1 MMVMLMLMMLMML
14 MMTMMA
20 NLSDDV
26 PVWTLGHLWNGDPTS
41 RGLEIGRKGDST
53 RSKNSSASHT
63 ELLILGV
70 TGGSSNAFDSALNK
84 FTWSSNSVELLFCRM
99 SLT

>member
-1 MMVMLMLMMLMML
+1 MMMMLMML
-14 MMTMMA
+14 MMAMMA

-26 PVWTLGHLWNGDPTS
+26 PVWTLGHLWKGDPTS

-63 ELLILGV
+63 ELFILGV
-70 TGGSSNAFDSALNK
+70 TGSCSSNVFDSALNK